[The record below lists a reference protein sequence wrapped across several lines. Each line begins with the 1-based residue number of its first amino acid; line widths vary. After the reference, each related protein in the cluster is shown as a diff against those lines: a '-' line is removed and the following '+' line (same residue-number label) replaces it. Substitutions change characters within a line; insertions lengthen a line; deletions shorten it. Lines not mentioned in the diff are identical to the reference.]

1 MTPDGLRDLL
11 MMGLADLTRA
21 DELIAG
27 VVRRREYGDRR
38 VLGPACEA
46 IASDPTLTA
55 LAVARK
61 SIAIAAAE
69 MSQVLD
75 MQVGYLRTT
84 EELTAEYTN
93 LHAGLPIAP
102 PLSSELD
109 GTDEP
114 V

>member
-38 VLGPACEA
+38 VLGSQCGILAA
-46 IASDPTLTA
+46 DPTLTA

-61 SIAIAAAE
+61 SIAIACAE
-69 MSQVLD
+69 MAQVLD
-75 MQVGYLRTT
+75 MQIGYLRTT

-93 LHAGLPIAP
+93 RHAGVPF
-102 PLSSELD
+102 SGELD
-109 GTDEP
+109 GTAEP